1 MLKPVGFLFDLDG
14 TLVDTSRD
22 ISANLNRA
30 FDSFGYPQLSHELI
44 LSHVGW
50 GANFLVTQCLQ
61 SHQPDMK
68 VDDRLV
74 TEIWEKFREHY
85 REHLVDE
92 SMPYPGVVDFLKN
105 ETRPLGVVSNKPE
118 EFVIGVLRELDMTQ
132 YFKFMWGKDSLPVS
146 KPDPE
151 IIRYGIFELGFKTTE
166 PVCMVGDNPV
176 DTIAAKGAGAISAAL
191 ASGFTPRDI
200 LEKEEPDHLFAD
212 FLSFAEHFQVDG

>member
-30 FDSFGYPQLSHELI
+30 FDSFGYPQLSHETI
-44 LSHVGW
+44 LSHVGY
-50 GANFLVTQCLQ
+50 GANFLVTKCLQ
-61 SHQPDMK
+61 HHEPDMK
-68 VDDRLV
+68 VDNDLI
-74 TEIWEKFREHY
+74 TEIWEKFRDHY
-85 REHLVDE
+85 RGHLVDE
-92 SMPYPGVVDFLKN
+92 STPYPGVLDFLKA
-105 ETRPLGVVSNKPE
+105 ETRPMGVVSNKPE

-132 YFKFMWGKDSLPVS
+132 YFTFMWGKDTLPVW

-151 IIRYGIFELGFKTTE
+151 VIKYGIFELGLQITD

-176 DTIAAKGAGAISAAL
+176 DTQAAKGAGTISVAL

-200 LEKEEPDHLFAD
+200 LAKAEPDHLFPD
-212 FLSFAEHFQVDG
+212 FSSFAERFRIKG

>member
-1 MLKPVGFLFDLDG
+1 MRKPVGFLFDLDG

-30 FDSFGYPQLSHELI
+30 FDSFGYPQLSYETI

-61 SHQPDMK
+61 HHQPDMK

-92 SMPYPGVVDFLKN
+92 SMPYPGVLEFLKQ

-132 YFKFMWGKDSLPVS
+132 YFKFMWGRDSLPVS
-146 KPDPE
+146 KPNPE
-151 IIRYGIFELGFKTTE
+151 IIRYGIFELGFKITDSI
-166 PVCMVGDNPV
+166 CMVGDNPV

-200 LEKEEPDHLFAD
+200 LEKEDPDHLFSD
-212 FLSFAEHFQVDG
+212 FLSFAKQFQVD